1 VRLARSCDY
10 LEIWTDGYQ
19 KVSRASTLLASP
31 MATGTDRGS
40 RRFAFGQ
47 NLIQIGRVVAV
58 LVACFGGWGYMKW
71 VVCVGLSLVLAGGD
85 SVVRSVVPI
94 RDASAVLSVKIN
106 VIL

>member
-1 VRLARSCDY
+1 
-10 LEIWTDGYQ
+10 
-19 KVSRASTLLASP
+19 

-58 LVACFGGWGYMKW
+58 LVACFGW
-71 VVCVGLSLVLAGGD
+71 VGLYEVGCMGLSLVLAGGD